1 MQRQTE
7 QVPNQPKTP
16 MRAIRVSDELWKAAQ
31 EVARERGETLS
42 DVIRDGL
49 TQYVKR
55 YRK

>member
-16 MRAIRVSDELWKAAQ
+16 MRAIRVPDELWKAAQ
-31 EVARERGETLS
+31 EIARERGETLS

-49 TQYVKR
+49 TEYVKR
-55 YRK
+55 HRK

>member
-16 MRAIRVSDELWKAAQ
+16 MRAIRVPDELWKAAQ
-31 EVARERGETLS
+31 EIARERGETLS